1 MESSNPQGTSLTV
14 GQAANAFLGMMDG
27 GGTPAE
33 QPEPQSEEQELA
45 VSESESEEVQE
56 ETQEEEQRFVVKAA
70 GEEREVTLQE
80 LIEGYQKG
88 TDYHKKTNALAEQRK
103 AVEAE
108 KAAVEQAKQARDAYA
123 ERLKVM
129 DQFLS
134 QQMQGEDI
142 ESLKETDPIAYAV
155 KVAEMTR
162 QEKQLQQ
169 LRAEQQRIARE
180 QQAEQEVH
188 MERRIAE
195 EAQKVASAIPDYADP
210 KKGEKVRSDL
220 RAFAKSIGY
229 SDAELASATDSRAVV
244 TLWMAA
250 QYQKLQQSKPGVTKK
265 VTEAPKLLK
274 PGTATGKT
282 IQSEA
287 AKQDFARLKKTG
299 SRQDAA
305 RVFERFL

>member
-56 ETQEEEQRFVVKAA
+56 EIQEEEQRFVVKAA

-180 QQAEQEVH
+180 QQAEQEVQ

>member
-14 GQAANAFLGMMDG
+14 GQAADTFLGMMAG
-27 GGTPAE
+27 NEILKE
-33 QPEPQSEEQELA
+33 QPQSQQEYQEVEA
-45 VSESESEEVQE
+45 GESEHEEAIE
-56 ETQEEEQRFVVKAA
+56 EAQEEEQRFVVKAA

-103 AVEAE
+103 AVDAE

-123 ERLKVM
+123 QRLQVM

-134 QQMQGEDI
+134 QQMKGEDI

-195 EAQKVASAIPDYADP
+195 EAQKVANAIPDYADP

>member
-1 MESSNPQGTSLTV
+1 MDSSNPQGTSLTV

-56 ETQEEEQRFVVKAA
+56 EAQEEEQRFVVKAA

-88 TDYHKKTNALAEQRK
+88 TDYHKKTNQLAEQRK

-108 KAAVEQAKQARDAYA
+108 KTAIEQAKQARDAYSQ
-123 ERLKVM
+123 RLQAM
-129 DQFLS
+129 DNFLS
-134 QQMQGEDI
+134 QQMRGEDI

-155 KVAEMTR
+155 KVAERTQ
-162 QEKQLQQ
+162 QEKQVQQ
-169 LRAEQQRIARE
+169 IRAEQQRIARE
-180 QQAEQEVH
+180 QQAEREAHLEKHLV
-188 MERRIAE
+188 E
-195 EAQKVASAIPDYADP
+195 EAKRVAEAIPDYAHP
-210 KKGEKVRSDL
+210 EKGEKVRSEL
-220 RAFAKSIGY
+220 RSFAKSIGY
-229 SDAELASATDSRAVV
+229 SDTELANATDSRAVL
-244 TLWMAA
+244 TLWMAS
-250 QYQKLQQSKPGVTKK
+250 QYQKLQKAKPGVTKK
-265 VTEAPKLLK
+265 VAEAPKMLK
-274 PGTATGKT
+274 AGNATGKT
-282 IQSEA
+282 IATEA

>member
-56 ETQEEEQRFVVKAA
+56 EAQEEEQRFVVKAA

-180 QQAEQEVH
+180 QQAEQEVQ

-195 EAQKVASAIPDYADP
+195 EAQKVAIAIPDYADP

-220 RAFAKSIGY
+220 RAFAKSVGY

>member
-1 MESSNPQGTSLTV
+1 MESSIPQGTSLTV

-56 ETQEEEQRFVVKAA
+56 EAQEEEQRFVVKAA

-123 ERLKVM
+123 QRLQVM

>member
-14 GQAANAFLGMMDG
+14 GQAADAFLGLMG
-27 GGTPAE
+27 GGEPPPE
-33 QPEPQSEEQELA
+33 QVQDQSEEQEVVA
-45 VSESESEEVQE
+45 SESESEEAVE

-169 LRAEQQRIARE
+169 LRTEQQRIARE

>member
-14 GQAANAFLGMMDG
+14 GQAADTFLGMMAG
-27 GGTPAE
+27 NEILKE
-33 QPEPQSEEQELA
+33 QPQSQQEYQEVEA
-45 VSESESEEVQE
+45 SESEHEEAIE

-123 ERLKVM
+123 QRLQVM

-134 QQMQGEDI
+134 QQMKGEDI

-180 QQAEQEVH
+180 QQAEQEVQ

-299 SRQDAA
+299 NRQDAA

>member
-1 MESSNPQGTSLTV
+1 MESSNPTGTSLTV
-14 GQAANAFLGMMDG
+14 GQAADAFLGLMG
-27 GGTPAE
+27 GGEPPPE
-33 QPEPQSEEQELA
+33 QVQDQSEEQEVVA
-45 VSESESEEVQE
+45 SESEEAAE

-123 ERLKVM
+123 QRLQVM

-195 EAQKVASAIPDYADP
+195 EAQKVAVAIPDYADP
-210 KKGEKVRSDL
+210 NKGEKVRSDL

>member
-56 ETQEEEQRFVVKAA
+56 EAQEEEQRFVVKAA

-123 ERLKVM
+123 QRLQVM

-180 QQAEQEVH
+180 QQAEQEVQ

>member
-56 ETQEEEQRFVVKAA
+56 EAQEEEQRFVVKAA

-180 QQAEQEVH
+180 QQAEQEVQ

>member
-56 ETQEEEQRFVVKAA
+56 EAQEEEQRFVVKAA

-305 RVFERFL
+305 RLFERFL

>member
-56 ETQEEEQRFVVKAA
+56 DAQEEEQRFVVKAA

>member
-14 GQAANAFLGMMDG
+14 GQAADAFLGLMG
-27 GGTPAE
+27 GGEPPPE
-33 QPEPQSEEQELA
+33 QVQDQSEEQEVVA
-45 VSESESEEVQE
+45 SESESEEAVE

-123 ERLKVM
+123 QRLQVM

>member
-33 QPEPQSEEQELA
+33 QPEPQSEEQEIA

-56 ETQEEEQRFVVKAA
+56 EVQEEEQRFVVKAA

-180 QQAEQEVH
+180 QQAEQEVQ

>member
-56 ETQEEEQRFVVKAA
+56 EAQEEEQRFVVKAA

-88 TDYHKKTNALAEQRK
+88 TDYHKKTNALAEQSK

-123 ERLKVM
+123 QRLQVM

-274 PGTATGKT
+274 PGTAPGKT

>member
-56 ETQEEEQRFVVKAA
+56 EAQEEEQRFVVKAA

-123 ERLKVM
+123 QRLQVM

-287 AKQDFARLKKTG
+287 AKQDFARLRKTG

>member
-14 GQAANAFLGMMDG
+14 GQAADAFLGLMG
-27 GGTPAE
+27 GGEPPLE
-33 QPEPQSEEQELA
+33 QVQDQSEEQEVVA
-45 VSESESEEVQE
+45 SESESEEAVE

>member
-56 ETQEEEQRFVVKAA
+56 EAQEEEQRFVVKAA

-195 EAQKVASAIPDYADP
+195 EAQKVANAIPDYADP

>member
-56 ETQEEEQRFVVKAA
+56 EAQEEEQRFVVKAA

-123 ERLKVM
+123 QRLQVM

-134 QQMQGEDI
+134 QQMKGEDI

-180 QQAEQEVH
+180 QQAEQEVQ

>member
-33 QPEPQSEEQELA
+33 QPEPQPEEQELA

-56 ETQEEEQRFVVKAA
+56 EAQEEEQRFVVKAA

-180 QQAEQEVH
+180 QQAEQEVQ

>member
-56 ETQEEEQRFVVKAA
+56 EAQEEEQRFVVKAA

-180 QQAEQEVH
+180 QQAEQEVQ

-287 AKQDFARLKKTG
+287 AKQDFARLRKTG

>member
-33 QPEPQSEEQELA
+33 QPEPQSEEQEIA

-56 ETQEEEQRFVVKAA
+56 EAQEEEQRFVVKAA

-169 LRAEQQRIARE
+169 LRTEQQRIARE

>member
-14 GQAANAFLGMMDG
+14 GQAADAFLGLMG
-27 GGTPAE
+27 GGEPPPE
-33 QPEPQSEEQELA
+33 QVQDQPEEQEVVA
-45 VSESESEEVQE
+45 SESEEAVE
-56 ETQEEEQRFVVKAA
+56 EAQEEEQRFVVKAA

>member
-56 ETQEEEQRFVVKAA
+56 EAQEEEQRFVVKAA

-195 EAQKVASAIPDYADP
+195 AAQKVASAIPDYADP

-287 AKQDFARLKKTG
+287 AKQDFARLRKTG

>member
-56 ETQEEEQRFVVKAA
+56 EAQEEEQRFVVKAA